1 MITGITEREKQLG
14 TEIDRLVAESAE
26 AAENFVSEMLCSVED
41 FNILTAAESAVY
53 ARLVCRCLLNKKFK
67 NRLTDCIR
75 ENETIRRAVFGF
87 LNTYKY
93 SLTFILRRTVRLN
106 DLDFTKELFEL
117 LSRNRFCN
125 AAAKPWSDKWS
136 LDFIVDE
143 TLAAPPDY
151 LSLTPEH
158 EALIRSYKTQ

>member
-1 MITGITEREKQLG
+1 MTGISEREKALG
-14 TEIDRLVAESAE
+14 AEIDRLVAESAE
-26 AAENFVSEMLCSVED
+26 AAENFVRELLCSVED
-41 FNILTAAESAVY
+41 FNVLTAAESAAY

-106 DLDFTKELFEL
+106 DINFTKELLGL
-117 LSRNRFCN
+117 LSGNRFCH

-136 LDFIVDE
+136 LDFIVEE

-151 LSLTPEH
+151 LNLTPEH
-158 EALIRSYKTQ
+158 EAVIRSYKTQ

>member
-1 MITGITEREKQLG
+1 MKTGISECEKTLG
-14 TEIDRLVAESAE
+14 REIDTLVAENPE
-26 AAENFVSEMLCSVED
+26 AAEKFVSEMLCSVED
-41 FNILTAAESAVY
+41 FNTLTAAESAAY
-53 ARLVCRCLLNKKFK
+53 ARLACRCLLNKKFK

-75 ENETIRRAVFGF
+75 ENDTIRRAVFGF

-106 DLDFTKELFEL
+106 DVDFTKELFEL
-117 LSRNRFCN
+117 MRQNRFCH

-136 LDFIVDE
+136 MDFIVDE

-151 LSLTPEH
+151 LNLTPEH
-158 EALIRSYKTQ
+158 EAFIRAYKTQ

>member
-1 MITGITEREKQLG
+1 MMTGISEREKALG
-14 TEIDRLVAESAE
+14 AETDRLVAESAE
-26 AAENFVSEMLCSVED
+26 AAENFVSELLCSVED
-41 FNILTAAESAVY
+41 FNVLTAAESAAY

-106 DLDFTKELFEL
+106 DIEFTKDLFEL
-117 LSRNRFCN
+117 LRHNRFCH

-136 LDFIVDE
+136 MDFIVDE
-143 TLAAPPDY
+143 TLAAPSDY
-151 LSLTPEH
+151 LNLTPEH
-158 EALIRSYKTQ
+158 EAVIMSYKTQ